1 MTDSVDGQG
10 ADGSGSADQ
19 ERPRQPSFTPSNTP
33 TDPRSTPTQGP
44 PLFPDTEPPP
54 TELPP
59 TQAPTLFPPR
69 EAPSA
74 EPPTQG
80 PTFFPHREPPSTEP
94 PPTQGPTF
102 FPHREAPSTEPP
114 PTQGPT
120 FSPYSGAPSTHPVTE
135 AAPPQSTDEVIWDRS
150 ATASGKPWPGSFD
163 PGSGQPDSGQPGSAG
178 LHRHGPGVPESV
190 PGGQGV
196 LTAEEVWRTG
206 LPSGQQSRHGRGRWR
221 RRAGSALTVA
231 LLIAV
236 GVVVYLRLHHPPLK
250 VTGVAIT
257 SQLKDGCTV
266 DVTGRIST
274 TGGAGTVSYEWVLT
288 PPSGQ
293 AAPNP
298 QNQSLTAGQST
309 LYVNVAIQGVG
320 QLSRQVTLQVLGP
333 GQGKA
338 TANVVSDC

>member
-54 TELPP
+54 TELPLTEPPPTELPP
-59 TQAPTLFPPR
+59 TQAPTLFPP
-69 EAPSA
+69 
-74 EPPTQG
+74 
-80 PTFFPHREPPSTEP
+80 
-94 PPTQGPTF
+94 
-102 FPHREAPSTEPP
+102 REAPSTEPP

-163 PGSGQPDSGQPGSAG
+163 PGSGQPGSAG
-178 LHRHGPGVPESV
+178 LHRQGPGVPESV

-206 LPSGQQSRHGRGRWR
+206 LPSGQPSSRGRWR